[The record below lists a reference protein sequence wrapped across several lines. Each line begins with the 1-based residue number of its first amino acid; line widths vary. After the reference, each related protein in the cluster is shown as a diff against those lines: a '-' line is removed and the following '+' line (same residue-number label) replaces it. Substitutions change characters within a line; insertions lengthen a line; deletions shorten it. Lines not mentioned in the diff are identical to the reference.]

1 MNYTE
6 KTDEDVEEEDPI
18 RARADIF
25 QKLSVDLVKPM
36 GEQVFAGLGKLKKSM
51 KNKFANKLKIMKV
64 NENEDDG
71 SKEQSR
77 VVTLETKESHKSI
90 DKAQE
95 KTKTKK

>member
-1 MNYTE
+1 
-6 KTDEDVEEEDPI
+6 
-18 RARADIF
+18 
-25 QKLSVDLVKPM
+25 
-36 GEQVFAGLGKLKKSM
+36 M

-64 NENEDDG
+64 NENEDDD

-77 VVTLETKESHKSI
+77 AVTLETKESHKSI